1 MATIARRKGPLKG
14 PPSECLAPCFGP
26 LGEMDHRTS
35 CGGNTFFLEAMNMT
49 NRILRLP
56 DVLNLTGLARST
68 IYAKISAGQF
78 PKPFKLGQRA
88 VGWLEADVHSWIET
102 KVLESE
108 STP

>member
-1 MATIARRKGPLKG
+1 MAHRVNARPRVSARWEKK
-14 PPSECLAPCFGP
+14 
-26 LGEMDHRTS
+26 DHRTS

-56 DVLNLTGLARST
+56 DVLDLTGLARST
-68 IYAKISAGQF
+68 IYAKIAAGQF

-88 VGWLEADVHSWIET
+88 VGWLEADVDSWIET

-108 STP
+108 LAR